1 MCIRTSVLK
10 RARLTCHGSKLVMS
24 AQSFPLNGP
33 LPSSQCSRLC
43 KAWATAYTALYTLW
57 GRHPHHVYHYH
68 KYDFIIKG
76 TVHPK
81 HTQTGGEFCFLCS
94 KQHQHV
100 LLKNNVFI
108 SLELHSI
115 KEVVPLNAVQS
126 ALRIMHIM
134 SIQDSVFGGIQN
146 SGACA

>member
-1 MCIRTSVLK
+1 MCIRTPVLI

-33 LPSSQCSRLC
+33 RPSSQCSRLC

-57 GRHPHHVYHYH
+57 GRHQSHDES
-68 KYDFIIKG
+68 DFIIKG

-81 HTQTGGEFCFLCS
+81 HTPTGGGFCFPCS
-94 KQHQHV
+94 KHQRV

-115 KEVVPLNAVQS
+115 KEIVPLNAVQS

-146 SGACA
+146 SGACM